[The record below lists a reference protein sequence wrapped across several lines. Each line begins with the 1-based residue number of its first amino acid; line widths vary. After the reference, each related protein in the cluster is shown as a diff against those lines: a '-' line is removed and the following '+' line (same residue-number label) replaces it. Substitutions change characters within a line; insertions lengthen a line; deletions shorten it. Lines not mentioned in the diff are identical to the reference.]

1 MLSIALLRVVQNPFR
16 YVATALAII
25 LGIAFFT
32 ATSVLT
38 TSFEKSLNT
47 SIEESFKD
55 VDVAVR
61 STNKIDTPVF
71 DARERIPASL
81 ADEIAAVEGVAGTF
95 PYLAGY
101 AQAVTAEGKTIG
113 GADAGAQGIAWIDDP
128 VANPFDVVE
137 GRAPVAANE
146 IVIDADTFESGDFAL
161 GQSVWV
167 LPAPASSP
175 FTVTGV
181 ILDREGSFPGQV
193 VSFTLDGALAVLGTS
208 DVDQIFVEAD
218 DGVDSPVLAERINQ
232 QFGGEIEAVTG
243 NTLVSEFQDV
253 IGSFARIIEIALQ
266 IFAGVALFVG
276 AFVIY
281 NTFTI
286 TVAQR
291 MREMALLRAI
301 GASRRQ
307 VTVSVMAE
315 STAIGLVASA
325 LGAAAG
331 IGIGWI
337 LLRLLS
343 GFLGDLDM
351 SLHVPTGALV
361 GGVLLG
367 TVITVAAAY
376 FPARRGARVDPV
388 QALRETATETVL
400 ASRGRSLAGFAVL
413 AAGLAITIWAALGGD
428 SRLLIAALPLV
439 VIAAVVLGPVVVRP
453 LSHLLAAPWV
463 RSGSITAELARD
475 NASRNPKRTATT
487 SLTLMIGVALIA
499 TATMFAA
506 TLSNL
511 IAGDLDEELLA
522 DHVVEINSN
531 LTFVGAGLDP
541 AIAPEIAA
549 IDGVAAAVAVR
560 DSFAEIDGSFTPV
573 TGIDTAQVTLVA
585 GIEVVDGTVTGLG
598 ADEVA
603 VSVGTAE
610 DEELAVGDRVAVRF
624 QQGAASLVVAGIYDR
639 GEQLLQSWLVDNA
652 VLDANLPRSLDT
664 RILIRTDGADA
675 AMLAQIDEALAGN
688 PTASAKSRD
697 DYIDDQAGQ
706 LSGLLTLLYALLG
719 MSVVVALLGI
729 VNTMSLSIYERTR
742 ELGLLRAV
750 GMTSRQL
757 RRAVRYESA
766 IIALIGTLAGLVL
779 GVFLGW
785 AAFDALG
792 VGYSD
797 FTVPWGSLIAIGIAG
812 LVAGLLSGVLPA
824 RRAGRLE
831 VLDAIAAP

>member
-1 MLSIALLRVVQNPFR
+1 MLAIALLRVVQNPFR
-16 YVATALAII
+16 YIATALAII

-38 TSFEKSLNT
+38 TSFENSINT
-47 SIEESFKD
+47 SIEESFED
-55 VDVAVR
+55 VDVSVR

-81 ADEIAAVEGVAGTF
+81 ADDIAAIEGVAGTF

-113 GADAGAQGIAWIDDP
+113 GADQNAQGIAWIDDP
-128 VANPFDVVE
+128 GTNPFAVAD
-137 GRAPVAANE
+137 GRAPATADE
-146 IVIDADTFESGDFAL
+146 IVIDADTFDEGGFSL

-167 LPAPASSP
+167 LPASANAP
-175 FTVTGV
+175 FTVVGIIVDT
-181 ILDREGSFPGQV
+181 EGSFPGQV
-193 VSFTLDGALAVLGTS
+193 VSFTLEGAAAVLGTS
-208 DVDQIFVEAD
+208 DVDQIFVEAS
-218 DGVDSPVLAERINQ
+218 DGTTPEALVERINQ
-232 QFGGEIEAVTG
+232 SFGGEIEAVTG
-243 NTLVSEFQDV
+243 QTLVSEFQDV

-307 VTVSVMAE
+307 VTVSVLGE

-337 LLRLLS
+337 LLRLLG

-351 SLHVPTGALV
+351 SLHIPTNALV

-367 TVITVAAAY
+367 TAITVVAAY

-388 QALRETATETVL
+388 QALRETATESVS
-400 ASRGRSLAGFAVL
+400 AGRGRTRAGLAVL
-413 AAGLAITIWAALGGD
+413 AAGLAIAVWAALGGD
-428 SRLLIAALPLV
+428 SRLLIAAVPLV

-453 LSHLLAAPWV
+453 LGQLLTAPLV

-522 DHVVEINSN
+522 DQVVEINSN
-531 LTFVGAGLDP
+531 LVFVGAGLDP
-541 AIAPEIAA
+541 SIAAEIASL
-549 IDGVAAAVAVR
+549 DGVEAAVSVR
-560 DSFAEIDGSFTPV
+560 DSFAEINGDFTPV
-573 TGIDTAQVTLVA
+573 TGANTADLAVVANVEAVEGTVA
-585 GIEVVDGTVTGLG
+585 GLGL
-598 ADEVA
+598 DEVA
-603 VSVGTAE
+603 VSTDAAE
-610 DEELAVGDRVAVRF
+610 GQDLAVGDRVSVRF
-624 QQGAASLVVAGIYDR
+624 QQGTAILTVAGIYDR
-639 GEQLLQSWLVDNA
+639 GDQLLQSWLVDNS
-652 VLDANLPRSLDT
+652 VLDAHLPRSLDT
-664 RILIRTDGADA
+664 RILIRTAGAGA
-675 AMLAQIDEALAGN
+675 APLAHIEATLAGN
-688 PTASAKSRD
+688 PTASLSSRD

-706 LSGLLTLLYALLG
+706 LDNLLVLLYALLG

-750 GMTSRQL
+750 GMTSKQL
-757 RRAVRYESA
+757 RRTVRYESA
-766 IIALIGTLAGLVL
+766 IIALIGTLAGLGL

-792 VGYSD
+792 LGYSD

-812 LVAGLLSGVLPA
+812 LVAGLLSGILPA

-831 VLDAIAAP
+831 VLDAIAV

>member
-1 MLSIALLRVVQNPFR
+1 MLAIALLRVVQNPFR

-38 TSFEKSLNT
+38 TSFEKSLNS
-47 SIEESFKD
+47 SIEDSFED

-71 DARERIPASL
+71 DARERIPASV
-81 ADEIAAVEGVAGTF
+81 ADEIAAVDGVAGTF

-101 AQAVTAEGKTIG
+101 AQVVTAEGKTIG
-113 GADAGAQGIAWIDDP
+113 GSDQGAQGIAWIDDP
-128 VANPFDVVE
+128 DTNPFEVVD
-137 GRAPVAANE
+137 GRAPTGAEE
-146 IVIDADTFESGDFAL
+146 IVIDAGTFDDGRFAL

-167 LPAPASSP
+167 LPAPSSAP
-175 FTVTGV
+175 FTVVGV
-181 ILDREGSFPGQV
+181 IVDREGSFPGQV
-193 VSFTLDGALAVLGTS
+193 VSFTLEGAGAVLGTS
-208 DVDQIFVEAD
+208 DVDQIFVDAAE
-218 DGVDSPVLAERINQ
+218 GVDLELLVERINQ
-232 QFGGEIEAVTG
+232 NIGGDIEAVTG
-243 NTLVSEFQDV
+243 ETLVGEFQDV

-307 VTVSVMAE
+307 VTASVMAE
-315 STAIGLVASA
+315 STAIGVLASA

-343 GFLGDLDM
+343 GFLGDLEM
-351 SLHVPTGALV
+351 SLHIPNGALI

-367 TVITVAAAY
+367 TAITVAAAY

-388 QALRETATETVL
+388 QALRETATEIPS
-400 ASRGRSLAGFAVL
+400 AGRGRTRAGAGVL
-413 AAGLAITIWAALGGD
+413 AAGLATAVWAAAGGD
-428 SRLLIAALPLV
+428 SRLLLAAVPLV
-439 VIAAVVLGPVVVRP
+439 VIAAVVLGPAIVQP
-453 LSHLLAAPWV
+453 LSKLLTAPLV

-475 NASRNPKRTATT
+475 NATRNPKRTATT

-511 IAGDLDEELLA
+511 IAGDLEEQLVA

-531 LTFVGAGLDP
+531 LVFVGAGLEP
-541 AIAPEIAA
+541 SIAADIAA
-549 IDGVAAAVAVR
+549 IDGVEAAVPIR
-560 DSFAEIDGSFTPV
+560 DSFAEVDGSFTPV
-573 TGIDTAQVTLVA
+573 TGTATAQLALVA
-585 GIEVVDGTVTGLG
+585 DIELADGTVTGLG

-603 VSVGTAE
+603 LSVDTAE
-610 DEELAVGDRVAVRF
+610 DRDIAVGDRVAVRF
-624 QQGAASLVVAGIYDR
+624 QQGTAVLTVAGIYDR
-639 GEQLLQSWLVDNA
+639 GGPLVQDWLVDNA

-664 RILIRTDGADA
+664 RILIRSDRPDPALVA
-675 AMLAQIDEALAGN
+675 KIEAALAGN
-688 PTASAKSRD
+688 PTAKVSNRD

-750 GMTSRQL
+750 GMTSQQL
-757 RRAVRYESA
+757 RRTVRYESA

-779 GVFLGW
+779 GIFLGW
-785 AAFDALG
+785 VAFDALG
-792 VGYSD
+792 VGYNKL
-797 FTVPWGSLIAIGIAG
+797 TVPWGSLIAIGIAG
-812 LVAGLLSGVLPA
+812 LAAGLLSGVLPA

-831 VLDAIAAP
+831 VLDAIAV